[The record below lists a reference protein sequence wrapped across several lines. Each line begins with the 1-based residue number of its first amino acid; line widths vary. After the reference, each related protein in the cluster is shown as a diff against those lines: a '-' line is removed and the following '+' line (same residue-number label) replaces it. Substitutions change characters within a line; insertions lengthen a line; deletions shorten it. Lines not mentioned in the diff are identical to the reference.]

1 MTILILALIS
11 LQSQSTT
18 YTTDAGGTN
27 YMIPTSRTE
36 LADSLQGAVVTTWK
50 YDPDSK
56 NVTLKLQNISG
67 KVITAYSVSV
77 TITFSDGSTDALPD
91 GRASSERLEESLSSL
106 IQMELAK
113 GTPDEERMR
122 DYDRTFA
129 AGSIRY
135 DVLPQ
140 LKDVSNVKA
149 VADTVIYADGT
160 ADVQNERAFHQVMAM
175 RKGQLLGMQKVN
187 EVLKQ
192 IIDSSVE
199 EPIRAAVEELTRL
212 SIAEEGKPQDPENP
226 NQDME
231 FRNTI
236 SDLRNAQRASK
247 AMKLTEREYLQKLV
261 KDNDAR
267 IALTLP
273 HTQIIS
279 RQASN
284 TIQ

>member
-1 MTILILALIS
+1 MTVLLLALMS
-11 LQSQSTT
+11 LYAQSAT

-27 YMIPTSRTE
+27 YAIPTGHAE
-36 LADSLQGAVVTTWK
+36 VAGSLQPVVWTSWK
-50 YDPDSK
+50 YDADSK

-67 KVITAYSVSV
+67 KVITAYSVSI
-77 TITFSDGSTDALPD
+77 TITFSDGGTDALPD

-122 DYDRTFA
+122 DNDGTFA

-149 VADTVIYADGT
+149 VVDTVIYADCT
-160 ADVQNERAFHQVMAM
+160 ADVQNERAFRQVMAM

-192 IIDSSVE
+192 VIDSSIE
-199 EPIRAAVEELTRL
+199 EPTRAAVEELTRL
-212 SIAEEGKPQDPENP
+212 SIAEEGKPRDPENP
-226 NQDME
+226 NQDIE

-236 SDLRNAQRASK
+236 SNLRNAQRASK
-247 AMKLTEREYLQKLV
+247 AMTLTEREYLQELA